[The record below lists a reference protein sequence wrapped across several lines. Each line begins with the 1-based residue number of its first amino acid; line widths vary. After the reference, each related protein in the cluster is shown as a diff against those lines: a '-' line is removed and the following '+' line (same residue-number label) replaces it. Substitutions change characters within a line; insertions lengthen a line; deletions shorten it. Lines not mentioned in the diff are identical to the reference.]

1 MDRNKSL
8 LDPGQIEEA
17 VCNFAASRGIRLL
30 LDNFFNTKGLLI
42 VKALHCHATC
52 YVYFGYIIFAT

>member
-17 VCNFAASRGIRLL
+17 VCNFAASCGIRLL
-30 LDNFFNTKGLLI
+30 LDFSILKGLLI